1 MYISNREAEP
11 IEKKMA
17 ENSFGSELT
26 FAPHASSFYWHLQA
40 MDIVIKGKEAYLK
53 KLTASMYIPSHEMG
67 MEIDGSSPPSVFVG
81 SWNYPQVFAGPMIA
95 PLHGDTMI
103 MDQPESW
110 LPEKKT
116 QEEIIR
122 YRLNLVRGKQKVKV
136 TNLNDRFIGKL
147 RDIALSSRSLESQAE
162 FQQAPRGV
170 TFSPDHAPFGP
181 SASLQRLDI
190 EDSRWEQHLEKAY
203 YDDDLRAA
211 EAVARLHE
219 RGLPFSS
226 IEKAFS
232 LGCFGTGKRRRLVP
246 TRWAITACDSALA
259 RRLLQ
264 NVRAYEPIDCCQVR
278 EFSSLNNY
286 YAVLLL
292 PTAWQ
297 YEWMEAFLHI
307 LGREELIFSDYEN
320 NGGKKGYS
328 RVGGCY
334 YSCKMAVLDA
344 LAREKK
350 QAGAIVLREAY
361 PGYVP
366 LGVFN
371 VRENVRNAMRQ
382 PGQEFESMK
391 TALQYISARLE
402 LPIKRFIEQ
411 SDLLQEQMRSRQ
423 TTLSCF
429 S

>member
-1 MYISNREAEP
+1 M
-11 IEKKMA
+11 
-17 ENSFGSELT
+17 
-26 FAPHASSFYWHLQA
+26 
-40 MDIVIKGKEAYLK
+40 IKGKEAYLK
-53 KLTASMYIPSHEMG
+53 KLTASMYIPSQELG
-67 MEIDGSSPPSVFVG
+67 TEIDGSSPPSVFIG
-81 SWNYPQVFAGPMIA
+81 SWNYPRVFAGPMIA
-95 PLHGDTMI
+95 PMHGDTTI

-110 LPEKKT
+110 LSQNKT

-136 TNLNDRFIGKL
+136 TNLHQRFIGKL

-162 FQQAPRGV
+162 FQKAPRGA
-170 TFSPDHAPFGP
+170 TFSHDHTPFGP
-181 SASLQRLDI
+181 SAPLERLEI
-190 EDSRWEQHLEKAY
+190 ENSRWDHHLEKAY
-203 YDDDLRAA
+203 YDDDLLAA
-211 EAVARLHE
+211 DAVGRLHE
-219 RGLPFSS
+219 WGLPFSS

-232 LGCFGTGKRRRLVP
+232 LGCFGAGKRRRLVP
-246 TRWAITACDSALA
+246 TRWAITACDSTLA
-259 RRLLQ
+259 RRLLHD
-264 NVRAYEPIDCCQVR
+264 VRGYQPIDSVQVR

-307 LGREELIFSDYEN
+307 LGPEELIFSDYEN

-334 YSCKMAVLDA
+334 YSCKMAVLEA

-371 VRENVRNAMRQ
+371 VRENVRNAMLH

-402 LPIKRFIEQ
+402 LPIKRFIVQ
-411 SDLLQEQMRSRQ
+411 SDLLQEQLRSRQ

>member
-1 MYISNREAEP
+1 MYISNHEAEP

-17 ENSFGSELT
+17 ENSLGSELT